1 MSAAYQRRFRC
12 RREWPASHQRLL
24 ILIRM
29 PATKGG
35 LEDVVAA
42 NSAICD
48 IIGPQGKLTYRGI
61 DIHELARQSS
71 FEETTYLLWFGNLP
85 TRQALQDFTAALARQ
100 RRLPEPVLTLMK
112 DFPREATPM
121 DALRTTLSALAFY
134 DPQAHDNGR
143 DANIAKA
150 MRVTAQTATVVAA
163 WEQLRRGRAPVE
175 PDTAGSHAENFLR
188 MLFGAEPDRLSARAM
203 DLALILHADHE
214 LNASTFAAR
223 VTAATLA
230 DIYSA
235 IVSAIGALAGP
246 LHGGANE
253 QVIKMLQKIGEPA
266 RVESYISER
275 LEAHQKIPGFGH
287 RVYRT
292 EDPRATHLREMSR
305 QLGEHTGN
313 LRWYELSRKVEE
325 VVMEKKHLYAN
336 VDFYSASCYFTM
348 GIPIDMF
355 TPVFAVSRVSGWTA
369 HILEQYA
376 DNRLIRPRA
385 EYVGD
390 KDVPYVPVERR
401 ELAAS

>member
-1 MSAAYQRRFRC
+1 
-12 RREWPASHQRLL
+12 
-24 ILIRM
+24 M

-61 DIHELARQSS
+61 DIHGLAKHSS
-71 FEETTYLLWFGNLP
+71 FEETTYLLWFGTLP
-85 TRQALQDFTAALARQ
+85 TGPALKEFSAELTSHRALPRQ
-100 RRLPEPVLTLMK
+100 VLTLMK

-121 DALRTTLSALAFY
+121 DALRTALSALAFY
-134 DPQAHDNGR
+134 DPQAR
-143 DANIAKA
+143 DSSHEANVAKA
-150 MRVTAQTATVVAA
+150 MRVTAQTATIVAA
-163 WEQLRRGRAPVE
+163 YEQIRRGREPVP
-175 PDTAGSHAENFLR
+175 PDSGGSHAENFLR
-188 MLFGAEPDRLSARAM
+188 MLFGAEPEPLFVEAM

-235 IVSAIGALAGP
+235 VVSAIGALAGP

-253 QVIKMLQKIGEPA
+253 QVMKMLQKIGEVS
-266 RVESYISER
+266 RVEPYITER
-275 LEAHQKIPGFGH
+275 LQAHQKISGFGH

-305 QLGEHTGN
+305 RLGQHIGN

-325 VVMEKKHLYAN
+325 VVMQQKHLYAN

-355 TPVFAVSRVSGWTA
+355 TPVFAVSRIAGWTA

-385 EYVGD
+385 EYIGP
-390 KDVPYVPVERR
+390 KDVAYIPVDRR
-401 ELAAS
+401 VKAAS

>member
-1 MSAAYQRRFRC
+1 MV
-12 RREWPASHQRLL
+12 REGGVPAEPTYTPP
-24 ILIRM
+24 M

-61 DIHELARQSS
+61 DIHDLAEHSS
-71 FEETTYLLWFGNLP
+71 FEETTYLLWFGSLP
-85 TRQALQDFTAALARQ
+85 TRPALQEFSAELASHRALPQ
-100 RRLPEPVLTLMK
+100 PVVTLMK
-112 DFPREATPM
+112 DFPRNATPM
-121 DALRTTLSALAFY
+121 DALRTALSALAFY
-134 DPQAHDNGR
+134 DPQAHESSR
-143 DANIAKA
+143 EANVAKA
-150 MRVTAQTATVVAA
+150 MRVTAQTATIVAA
-163 WEQLRRGRAPVE
+163 YEQIRRGREPVE
-175 PDTAGSHAENFLR
+175 PDKAGTHAENFLR
-188 MLFGAEPDRLSARAM
+188 MLFGAEPDQLYVRAM
-203 DLALILHADHE
+203 DLALVLHGDHE

-230 DIYSA
+230 DMYSA

-253 QVIKMLQKIGEPA
+253 QVMKMLQKIGDPS
-266 RVESYISER
+266 RVEAYVTER
-275 LEAHQKIPGFGH
+275 LQAHQKISGFGH

-305 QLGEHTGN
+305 ELGEHVGN
-313 LRWYELSRKVEE
+313 LRWYELSRRVEE
-325 VVMEKKHLYAN
+325 VVMQQKHLYAN

-348 GIPIDMF
+348 GIPLDMF
-355 TPVFAVSRVSGWTA
+355 TPVFAVSRVAGWTA

-385 EYVGD
+385 EYIGD
-390 KDVPYVPVERR
+390 KDVPYVPLDRR
-401 ELAAS
+401 VKAAS

>member
-1 MSAAYQRRFRC
+1 
-12 RREWPASHQRLL
+12 
-24 ILIRM
+24 M

-61 DIHELARQSS
+61 DIHDLAKHSS
-71 FEETTYLLWFGNLP
+71 FEETTYLLWFGTLP
-85 TRQALQDFTAALARQ
+85 TREALQEFSAELAAQRALPRQ
-100 RRLPEPVLTLMK
+100 VLTLMK
-112 DFPREATPM
+112 DFPRNATPM

-134 DPQAHDNGR
+134 DSQAHDGSR
-143 DANIAKA
+143 DANVAKA
-150 MRVTAQTATVVAA
+150 MRVIAQTATIVAA
-163 WEQLRRGRAPVE
+163 YEQLRRGREPVP
-175 PDTAGSHAENFLR
+175 PDKAGSHAENFLR
-188 MLFGAEPDRLSARAM
+188 MLFGAEPEPLFVRAM

-230 DIYSA
+230 DMYSA

-253 QVIKMLQKIGEPA
+253 QVMKMLQAIGEPS
-266 RVESYISER
+266 RVEAYITER
-275 LEAHQKIPGFGH
+275 LQAHQKIAGFGH

-305 QLGEHTGN
+305 ELGQHIGN
-313 LRWYELSRKVEE
+313 LRWYEISRKVEE
-325 VVMEKKHLYAN
+325 VVMQQKHLYAN
-336 VDFYSASCYFTM
+336 VDFYSASCYFSM

-385 EYVGD
+385 EYVGE
-390 KDVPYVPVERR
+390 KEVPYLPMDRR
-401 ELAAS
+401 VRAAS

>member
-1 MSAAYQRRFRC
+1 
-12 RREWPASHQRLL
+12 
-24 ILIRM
+24 M

-61 DIHELARQSS
+61 DIHDLAEHSS
-71 FEETTYLLWFGNLP
+71 FEETTYLLWFGSLP
-85 TRQALQDFTAALARQ
+85 TRPALQEFSAELASHRALPQ
-100 RRLPEPVLTLMK
+100 PVLTLMK
-112 DFPREATPM
+112 DFPRNATPM
-121 DALRTTLSALAFY
+121 DALRTALSALAFY
-134 DPQAHDNGR
+134 DPQAHESSR
-143 DANIAKA
+143 EANVAKA
-150 MRVTAQTATVVAA
+150 MRVTAQTATIVAA
-163 WEQLRRGRAPVE
+163 YEQIRRGREPVE
-175 PDTAGSHAENFLR
+175 PDKAGTHAENFLR
-188 MLFGAEPDRLSARAM
+188 MLFGAEPDQLYVRAM
-203 DLALILHADHE
+203 DLALVLHGDHE

-230 DIYSA
+230 DMYSA

-253 QVIKMLQKIGEPA
+253 QVMKMLQKIGDPS
-266 RVESYISER
+266 RVEAYVTER
-275 LEAHQKIPGFGH
+275 LQAHQKISGFGH

-305 QLGEHTGN
+305 ELGEQVGN
-313 LRWYELSRKVEE
+313 LRWYELSRRVEE
-325 VVMEKKHLYAN
+325 VVMQQKHLYAN

-348 GIPIDMF
+348 GIPLDMF
-355 TPVFAVSRVSGWTA
+355 TPVFAVSRVAGWTA

-385 EYVGD
+385 EYIGD
-390 KDVPYVPVERR
+390 KDVPYVPLDRR
-401 ELAAS
+401 VKAAS

>member
-1 MSAAYQRRFRC
+1 
-12 RREWPASHQRLL
+12 
-24 ILIRM
+24 M

-61 DIHELARQSS
+61 DIHDLAKHSS
-71 FEETTYLLWFGNLP
+71 FEETTYLLWFGTLP
-85 TRQALQDFTAALARQ
+85 TRAALQQFSAELASHRAL
-100 RRLPEPVLTLMK
+100 PTPVLTLMK
-112 DFPREATPM
+112 DFPRNATPM
-121 DALRTTLSALAFY
+121 DALRTALSALAFY
-134 DPQAHDNGR
+134 DPQAHDSSR
-143 DANIAKA
+143 EANVGKA
-150 MRVTAQTATVVAA
+150 MKVTAQTATIVAA
-163 WEQLRRGRAPVE
+163 YEQIRRGREPVAP
-175 PDTAGSHAENFLR
+175 DRDGSHAENFLR
-188 MLFGAEPDRLSARAM
+188 MLFGAEPEPLFVRAM

-230 DIYSA
+230 DMYSA

-253 QVIKMLQKIGEPA
+253 QVMKMLQAIGDPS
-266 RVESYISER
+266 RVEAYITER
-275 LEAHQKIPGFGH
+275 LQAHQKISGFGH

-305 QLGEHTGN
+305 ELGEHIGN
-313 LRWYELSRKVEE
+313 LRWYEISRKVEE
-325 VVMEKKHLYAN
+325 VVMAQKHLYAN

-385 EYVGD
+385 EYVGE
-390 KDVPYVPVERR
+390 KDVPYVAVERR
-401 ELAAS
+401 VEAAS